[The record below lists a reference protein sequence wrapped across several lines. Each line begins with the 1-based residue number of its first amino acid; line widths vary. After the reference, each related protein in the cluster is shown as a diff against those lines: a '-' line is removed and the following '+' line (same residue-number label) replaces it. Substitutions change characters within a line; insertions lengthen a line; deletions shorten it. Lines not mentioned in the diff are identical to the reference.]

1 MVRLTQIVLKGAV
14 TMWLALH
21 FWTWIILTI
30 LVIVGL
36 TRHSEKR
43 VTQFLLLARLAYL
56 VMIISGV
63 VLSIRTFGHAPL
75 LISLKFA
82 LGIATIALIEISF
95 GRKMER
101 DTPHLIYWILGI
113 VALITVGL
121 GLTLAFR

>member
-1 MVRLTQIVLKGAV
+1 
-14 TMWLALH
+14 MWLALH
-21 FWTWIILTI
+21 FWTWIILTV

-36 TRHSEKR
+36 TRRSEKR
-43 VTQFLLLARLAYL
+43 ITQFLLLARLAYL

-75 LISLKFA
+75 LISLKFV
-82 LGIATIALIEISF
+82 LGIATIALIEMSF

-101 DTPHLIYWILGI
+101 DTPHLIYWILGV

-121 GLTLAFR
+121 GLTLAFH

>member
-1 MVRLTQIVLKGAV
+1 
-14 TMWLALH
+14 MWLTLH
-21 FWTWIILTI
+21 FWTWIVLTV
-30 LVIVGL
+30 LVIGGL

-43 VTQFLLLARLAYL
+43 ATQFLILARIAYL

-63 VLSIRTFGHAPL
+63 VLSIRTFSHAPL
-75 LISLKFA
+75 LISLKFL
-82 LGIATIALIEISF
+82 LGIGTIALIEIGF

-101 DTPHLIYWILGI
+101 STSHIIYWILGI

>member
-1 MVRLTQIVLKGAV
+1 
-14 TMWLALH
+14 MWLGLH
-21 FWTWIILTI
+21 FWTWIVLTF
-30 LVIVGL
+30 LVIGGL

-43 VTQFLLLARLAYL
+43 ATQFLILARIAYL

-75 LISLKFA
+75 LISLKFL
-82 LGIATIALIEISF
+82 LGIGTIALIEINF

-121 GLTLAFR
+121 GLTLAFH

>member
-1 MVRLTQIVLKGAV
+1 
-14 TMWLALH
+14 MWLALH
-21 FWTWIILTI
+21 FWTWIVLTI
-30 LVIVGL
+30 LVILGL

-43 VTQFLLLARLAYL
+43 VTQFLLIARIAYL

-63 VLSIRTFGHAPL
+63 VLSIRTFVHAPI
-75 LISLKFA
+75 LISLKFI

-113 VALITVGL
+113 VSLITVGL
-121 GLTLAFR
+121 GLTLAFK